1 MTIKEFLDLFAQE
14 NGSIKRAAEVLG
26 VSETYYHMMYEED
39 KSLRADRFIR
49 MLEDVC
55 HGHDLVSVFAGADMK
70 KLLSMSVSLKKQWL
84 RGDGNIPSD
93 LLEVLLESLEYK
105 PYTPDNVIALM
116 DRFKAEHNMFNEL
129 RNMGVLMF
137 YRKDMT
143 NISPIVI
150 DAVLNKYSYPSL
162 DTMKTVYV
170 AAGILADK
178 PGMDIKT
185 MDFIVGELMRTE

>member
-39 KSLRADRFIR
+39 KSLRSDRFIR

-137 YRKDMT
+137 YRKDML

-170 AAGILADK
+170 AAGILEDK

-185 MDFIVGELMRTE
+185 MDFIVGELMK

>member
-93 LLEVLLESLEYK
+93 LLEVLLEGL
-105 PYTPDNVIALM
+105 
-116 DRFKAEHNMFNEL
+116 
-129 RNMGVLMF
+129 
-137 YRKDMT
+137 
-143 NISPIVI
+143 
-150 DAVLNKYSYPSL
+150 
-162 DTMKTVYV
+162 
-170 AAGILADK
+170 
-178 PGMDIKT
+178 
-185 MDFIVGELMRTE
+185 

>member
-1 MTIKEFLDLFAQE
+1 MNIKDFLDLFAQE
-14 NGSIKRAAEVLG
+14 NGGIKSAAEVLG
-26 VSETYYHMMYEED
+26 VSETYYHMMYDED

-55 HGHDLVSVFAGADMK
+55 HGHNIVSVFAGADMK
-70 KLLSMSVSLKKQWL
+70 KLLSMSVSFRKQWL

-93 LLEVLLESLEYK
+93 LLEVLLEGLEYK

-116 DRFKAEHNMFNEL
+116 DRFKAEYNMFNEL

-137 YRKDMT
+137 YRKDLT
-143 NISPIVI
+143 NISPLVI
-150 DAVLNKYSYPSL
+150 DAILNKYSYPSL

-170 AAGILADK
+170 AAGILEYNPD
-178 PGMDIKT
+178 MDIKT
-185 MDFIVGELMRTE
+185 IDYIVGELMRTA

>member
-1 MTIKEFLDLFAQE
+1 MTIKDFLDLFAQE

-93 LLEVLLESLEYK
+93 LLEVLLENLEHN
-105 PYTPDNVIALM
+105 PYAPDNIIALM

-170 AAGILADK
+170 AAGILEDK
-178 PGMDIKT
+178 PVMDIKT
-185 MDFIVGELMRTE
+185 MDFIVGELMK

>member
-55 HGHDLVSVFAGADMK
+55 HGHDLVSVFAGADME

-93 LLEVLLESLEYK
+93 LLEVLLEGLEYK
-105 PYTPDNVIALM
+105 PYTPDNIIALM

-137 YRKDMT
+137 YRKDML

-162 DTMKTVYV
+162 DTMKNAYV
-170 AAGILADK
+170 ISGVLEDK

-185 MDFIVGELMRTE
+185 MDFIVGELMK

>member
-55 HGHDLVSVFAGADMK
+55 HGHDLTSVFAGADMK
-70 KLLSMSVSLKKQWL
+70 KLLSMSASLKKQWL

-93 LLEVLLESLEYK
+93 LLEVLLEGLEYN

-137 YRKDMT
+137 YRKDML

-170 AAGILADK
+170 AAGILEDK
-178 PGMDIKT
+178 PEMDIKT
-185 MDFIVGELMRTE
+185 MDFIVGELMK

>member
-55 HGHDLVSVFAGADMK
+55 HGHDLVSVFAEADMK

-93 LLEVLLESLEYK
+93 LLEVLLENLDHN
-105 PYTPDNVIALM
+105 PYAPDNVIALM
-116 DRFKAEHNMFNEL
+116 DRFKTEHNMFNEL

-170 AAGILADK
+170 AAGILEDK

-185 MDFIVGELMRTE
+185 MDFIVGELMRTA